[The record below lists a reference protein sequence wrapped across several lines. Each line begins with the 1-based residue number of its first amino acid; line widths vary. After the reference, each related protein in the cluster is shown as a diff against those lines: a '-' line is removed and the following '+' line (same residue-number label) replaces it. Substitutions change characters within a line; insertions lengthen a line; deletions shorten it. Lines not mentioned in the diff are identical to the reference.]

1 MKISKA
7 VITAASRRQRTLPLQ
22 SLVDS
27 DGAEK
32 SVLTIVV
39 EETLRAGMDDICVVV
54 CPGDEASYAQA
65 ASAYGGR
72 LTFVPQVDPRGHG
85 HAIHCAR
92 EFVGQAPF
100 LHLVGDHLYV
110 SQREFGCA
118 EDLVRVAETQ
128 DCTISAVQPSH
139 ERLLPYYGCVG
150 GRRLAGTGGLYE
162 IDTVM
167 EKPTPTIA
175 EQRLAVPGLRAGHY
189 LCFFGMHVLT
199 PSVMGILQELV
210 EQEPP
215 LRDITLSMALAELAT
230 RERYLAYES
239 TGRRYDVGVKYG
251 VLMAQTAL
259 ALSGQDREEVL
270 SQMLALL
277 AQRDLDREAPHA

>member
-22 SLVDS
+22 SLIDS
-27 DGAEK
+27 DGVEK

-39 EETLRAGMDDICVVV
+39 EETLRAGVEDICVVV

-65 ASAYGGR
+65 AQAYSSR
-72 LTFVPQVDPRGHG
+72 LTFVPQPEPRGHG

-92 EFVGQAPF
+92 AFVGQAPF

-110 SQREFGCA
+110 SQRQLGCA
-118 EDLVRVAETQ
+118 QDLVRVAENQ
-128 DCTISAVQPSH
+128 DCTVSAVQPSH

-150 GRRLAGTGGLYE
+150 GKRLAGSDLYE
-162 IDTVM
+162 IDTVL
-167 EKPTPTIA
+167 EKPTPTEA
-175 EQRLAVPGLRAGHY
+175 EQRLVVSGLRAGHY

-199 PSVMGILQELV
+199 PTVMTILDALV
-210 EQEPP
+210 TRRPL
-215 LRDITLSMALAELAT
+215 LRDITLTMALAELAT

-239 TGRRYDVGVKYG
+239 SGRRYDVGVKYG
-251 VLMAQTAL
+251 VLMAQVAL

-270 SQMLALL
+270 SQFLALL